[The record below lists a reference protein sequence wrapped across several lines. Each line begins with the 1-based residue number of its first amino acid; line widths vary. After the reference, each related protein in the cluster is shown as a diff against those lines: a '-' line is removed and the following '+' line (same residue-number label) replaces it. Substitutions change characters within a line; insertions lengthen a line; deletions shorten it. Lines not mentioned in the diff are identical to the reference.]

1 MEIKL
6 KEKTN
11 NLFIT
16 EREYFPLIFKF
27 KNEHPDYDIKVIS
40 KDELVGKL
48 SFTYYD
54 DPVPTFIE
62 NNHEYTK
69 ARKYKTLLPVV
80 DVTKHPELNRL
91 YKILK
96 EQDNLQ
102 YDPYGVLELSHKHIY
117 LLECEEDEEIKNLL
131 NINNLSYELLSFTD
145 LGINPINP
153 IEDEIFT
160 ITEFD
165 NKFDQYMMIF
175 SDIRRIILKDSSYKD
190 KLKILI
196 NDDSDIF
203 YVNLCSSLFNIPVSM
218 DTSKPL
224 IANADIKH
232 KMDVIHKEKDF
243 IIKDEELNN
252 PSLKTLDD
260 VIQTYHLDKLE
271 SFEYAYANLLE
282 ILSSNCVKEEKEDKG
297 IIVTRLFNIDTD
309 AYIYITNFQ
318 FNAFYKE
325 YADNN
330 VLNDAE
336 LKALHANTSYIK
348 TSLDRRK
355 KLNYLKY
362 SHILLCSRVKQHL
375 SDSIYD
381 SQFAQEFFMT
391 KVHQKYH
398 LDGCYTTSAKNV
410 LTTKINDDNYIRT
423 NGYDH
428 RYKTI
433 KVNEEYKKRFIR
445 DKWSVTNLEG
455 FLNCPFK
462 YYLSNIIPSDDMEL
476 HTASK
481 GTLIHAVFEDIYHD
495 DFDFE
500 TSFQKGLKA
509 YQNNAIRKGV
519 TLTKKEETWIEII
532 KSWLEKFVKTYLS
545 INKEYLKI
553 VPNNHDYEKKV
564 TFNLVDENGKTYAFT
579 GFIDKVLWT
588 KYNDREF
595 YTILDYKTGN
605 EEFTAKEVCIGKSI
619 QLPLYYY
626 ALSQPNQ
633 EDITNGYEFGGFGIQ
648 HVYFR
653 TPKKAIY
660 DSGKGLTSE
669 DTLITN
675 SRLSGISKNDFDY
688 WHSVDHFG
696 LKDKDDGFKQH
707 GGKVIARS
715 STFNEPDGD
724 ETINSKLTEYKYNL
738 NDLVEDAKK
747 SAIRIIHQI
756 ENADFKITPTT
767 NKLTNYNTTYIACGY
782 CPYHDVCYR
791 SIALDAKD
799 YRLEMNKRFDALK
812 KIESEK

>member
-27 KNEHPDYDIKVIS
+27 KNEHPDFDIKVIS

-54 DPVPTFIE
+54 DPIPTFII
-62 NNHEYTK
+62 NTHEYTK

-80 DVTKHPELNRL
+80 ETSKHSELNRL
-91 YKILK
+91 YNILK
-96 EQDNLQ
+96 DKDNLQ
-102 YDPYGVLELSHKHIY
+102 YDPYGVLELNHKHIY

-131 NINNLSYELLSFTD
+131 NINKLSYEPLSFDD
-145 LGINPINP
+145 LGITPINQ
-153 IEDEIFT
+153 IEKDKFKV
-160 ITEFD
+160 TEFD

-175 SDIRRIILKDSSYKD
+175 SDIRRKIIGDSSYKD

-196 NDDSDIF
+196 SDDSDIF

-232 KMDVIHKEKDF
+232 KIDTIHKEKDF
-243 IIKDEELNN
+243 FISNEELKN
-252 PSLKTLDD
+252 PSLQILES
-260 VIQTYHLDKLE
+260 IIEAYHLDKLD

-297 IIVTRLFNIDTD
+297 IVVTRLFNIDTD

-381 SQFAQEFFMT
+381 SQFVKEFSLN
-391 KVHQKYH
+391 KDHQKYH
-398 LDGCYTTSAKNV
+398 LDGFYTSEAEKV
-410 LTTKINDDNYIRT
+410 IVRKILDDFYAPKF
-423 NGYDH
+423 GYDH
-428 RYKTI
+428 HYKPI
-433 KVNEEYKKRFIR
+433 EVNDEFKKRFIK
-445 DKWSVTNLEG
+445 DKWSVTRLEG

-462 YYLSNIIPSDDMEL
+462 FYLSNIIPSNDMEF
-476 HTASK
+476 HAAFK
-481 GTLIHAVFEDIYHD
+481 GTLIHAVFEDIYHP

-500 TSFQKGLKA
+500 KSFQKGLKA
-509 YQNNAIRKGV
+509 YQDNALRNGV
-519 TLTKKEETWIEII
+519 TITKKEESWIEII
-532 KSWLEKFVKTYLS
+532 KNWLEKFVKSYRS
-545 INKEYLKI
+545 VNKEYLKI
-553 VPNNHDYEKKV
+553 IPNQHDYEQKV
-564 TFNLVDENGKTYAFT
+564 AFNLVDENGKTYEFT
-579 GFIDKVLWT
+579 GRIDKVLWT
-588 KYNDREF
+588 KYNDKEF
-595 YTILDYKTGN
+595 YTILDYKTGS
-605 EEFTAKEVCIGKSI
+605 EAFAAKEVCIGKSI

-626 ALSQPNQ
+626 ALSQDGQ
-633 EDITNGYEFGGFGIQ
+633 EDITGGYEFGGFDIQ
-648 HVYFR
+648 HVYFS
-653 TPKKAIY
+653 TPKKAIN
-660 DSGKGLTSE
+660 DSKKGLTTE
-669 DTLITN
+669 TALISN
-675 SRLSGISKNDFDY
+675 SRMSGISKNDLDY
-688 WHSVDHFG
+688 WNSIDYAG
-696 LKDKDDGFKQH
+696 IKDNAIKQY

-715 STFNEPDGD
+715 ATFFKPDED
-724 ETINSKLTEYKYNL
+724 ETINTRLTEYKYNL

-747 SAIRIIHQI
+747 AAIKIIHQI
-756 ENADFKITPTT
+756 EDADFRIAPTT
-767 NKLTNYNTTYIACGY
+767 NKLTQFNTKYIACGF

-791 SIALDAKD
+791 NVALDAKD

-812 KIESEK
+812 KESEEK